1 MVAHGRDRGRVGTLH
16 AGFNV
21 LVPKPYTPYS
31 REAMV
36 TRKEARRRMRLIE
49 DRITGIANIR
59 VSRPG
64 YREAQW
70 QAYLS
75 RGDSSVFSALED
87 AADGLSLGGLL
98 AAHRESVDVST
109 LNHIGGDPIW
119 QFISSAPIR
128 R

>member
-1 MVAHGRDRGRVGTLH
+1 ML
-16 AGFNV
+16 
-21 LVPKPYTPYS
+21 
-31 REAMV
+31 

-49 DRITGIANIR
+49 NRIAGVANIR

-70 QAYLS
+70 QSYLS

-98 AAHRESVDVST
+98 AAHRESVDAST
-109 LNHIGGDPIW
+109 LNHVDDDPIW
-119 QFISSAPIR
+119 QFITSAPIR

>member
-1 MVAHGRDRGRVGTLH
+1 ML
-16 AGFNV
+16 
-21 LVPKPYTPYS
+21 
-31 REAMV
+31 

-49 DRITGIANIR
+49 NRIAGIANIR
-59 VSRPG
+59 VNRPG

-98 AAHRESVDVST
+98 AAHRESVDAST
-109 LNHIGGDPIW
+109 LNHIDGDPIW
-119 QFISSAPIR
+119 RFISSAPIR